1 MGEGFDFKE
10 LGALNLCSFMY
21 QATNAAFPSANT
33 FGFHYSTKADRK
45 IFARFCL
52 MVMEFNYGGTKSHC
66 L

>member
-45 IFARFCL
+45 IVDFCEIL
-52 MVMEFNYGGTKSHC
+52 LDGHGV
-66 L
+66 